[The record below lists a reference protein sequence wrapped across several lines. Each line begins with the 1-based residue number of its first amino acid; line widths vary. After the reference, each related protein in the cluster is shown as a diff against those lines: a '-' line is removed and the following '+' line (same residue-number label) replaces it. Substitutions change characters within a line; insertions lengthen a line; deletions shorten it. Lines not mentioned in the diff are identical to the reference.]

1 MKNDTVT
8 VSVIIPCYNCEEWIE
23 KCISALENQTRKDFE
38 VICVNDCSIDGTRD
52 LLLRLKNSSSLDI
65 KVIDNEINIGPAK
78 SRNKAIKIS
87 SGSWL
92 AFCDADDW
100 FDSCFI
106 EKMVSKAEATDSDI
120 VMCEYKKVFESQK
133 ESIDVHYLQN
143 IREDADIEEKIVYS
157 KASLCL
163 LLIKKELFQGLEIP
177 DLRNGEDIAFIP
189 CIESR
194 ASKIAVVKEPLYNY
208 LMRGRSASNNI
219 KSDKVYKSLQSAFSF
234 TENNIEKGLDEA
246 LEFLGIRN
254 VLYGVVLNALKVNT
268 SNSKIRDIIDEFE
281 NKYPNWSSNKYL
293 GILGKGKRLFLRC
306 VEKKLLTL
314 CRLFSV
320 IHSRIST

>member
-1 MKNDTVT
+1 MQNDTAT

-23 KCISALENQTRKDFE
+23 KCIYALENQTRKDFE
-38 VICVNDCSIDGTRD
+38 VICVDDCSTDRTKE
-52 LLLRLKNSSSLDI
+52 LLLRLKESSSLDI
-65 KVIDNEINIGPAK
+65 TIIENDNNIGPAR
-78 SRNKAIKIS
+78 SRNKAIMKS
-87 SGSWL
+87 CGRWL

-106 EKMVSKAEATDSDI
+106 EKMMSKAEATDSDI
-120 VMCEYKKVFESQK
+120 IMCEYKKVFESK
-133 ESIDVHYLQN
+133 KKSVDVHYLQN
-143 IREDADIEEKIVYS
+143 LSEEAGIEEMIVYS

-163 LLIKKELFQGLEIP
+163 LLIKKVLFHGLDIP

-208 LMRGRSASNNI
+208 LMRERSASNNI

-246 LEFLGIRN
+246 LEYLGIRD

-268 SNSKIRDIIDEFE
+268 NYSKIRDIIDEFE

-293 GILGKGKRLFLRC
+293 GTFGNGKRIFLRC
-306 VEKKLLTL
+306 VEKKFLIL
-314 CRLFSV
+314 CRLFSI
-320 IHSRIST
+320 IHSRISI